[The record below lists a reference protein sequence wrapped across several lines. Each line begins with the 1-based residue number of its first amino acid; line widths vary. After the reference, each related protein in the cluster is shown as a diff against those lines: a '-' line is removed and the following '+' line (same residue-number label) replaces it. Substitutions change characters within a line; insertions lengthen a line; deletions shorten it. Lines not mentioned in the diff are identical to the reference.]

1 MQSLAASMGET
12 KEYYGWARRPLMEYW
27 RQSDDAYLCYRQLPQ
42 NAGMQW
48 TDKSDFGSTDIFD
61 GVNGLA
67 TKLSLALMPKDGSW
81 LTVVSRENDD
91 AKVVQAIQAQQLW
104 MHDRAK
110 TRQMVARHLKQLMV
124 RGTSAL
130 HITWEHR
137 TRRKQISTPL
147 GRKRLKALMKAG
159 KVPQKN
165 IDLIDQYY
173 DEVPAY
179 IGPKIRVVDALDLFL
194 DPAHDLT
201 VDRNSAYIVSTYRR
215 LAELLKE
222 TDADDVK
229 LYSNLKDI
237 NGWTPSD
244 IYMKDVEGSNRVRNL
259 NTMGV
264 FPQNQ
269 TNDSEV
275 YVPVYVCYF
284 PYYSHQGEEFYDTY
298 FHLAED
304 KQGQKRLI
312 RIEQNP
318 SIDGHQFVIKDTMV
332 DWFGNTAYG
341 ISLVEKLIS
350 KYHQKQVLEAV
361 TLEAAITSV
370 FPAYNVL
377 SGVLRDDTGVS
388 FSPGDI
394 NEVAQN
400 PAGLNVMAPVP
411 APLQGVGI
419 GMQEIR
425 FWGEDIKS
433 GFGEWGAGQ
442 DNPTR
447 SISNRTTA
455 TEANINASSGSLA
468 TDELVEKY
476 SVSIQE
482 LAQLC
487 FNLSQQELK
496 PENKTDAKT
505 GKAGKKLSY
514 PQYAGPGAAKE
525 AEIDWDDFV
534 VPRDIMV
541 AGRNGAFDKAAA
553 VNNRIEFLKALAQAV
568 SMVPA
573 AAQIVQP
580 IIFEIAEKMDI
591 SIPDE
596 AKASP
601 EELAAHN
608 PEIFQAVMKM
618 FAQQH
623 PQIAQAVQMMLQQ
636 EQQTQGKNGKGAP
649 QQAIPVGMP
658 Q

>member
-1 MQSLAASMGET
+1 MRKEVALNSDFMQSLAQSLGET

-61 GVNGLA
+61 GVNMLA

-137 TRRKQISTPL
+137 TRRKQISSPL

-159 KVPQKN
+159 KAEQAN

-173 DEVPAY
+173 EEVPAY

-201 VDRNSAYIVSTYRR
+201 VDRNSSYIVSTYRR

-222 TDADDVK
+222 TNADDEL

-269 TNDSEV
+269 TNDTEV
-275 YVPVYVCYF
+275 YIPVYVCYF
-284 PYYSHQGEEFYDTY
+284 PYYSHQGEDFYDTY

-304 KQGQKRLI
+304 KQGMKRLI

-350 KYHQKQVLEAV
+350 KYNQKQVLEAV

-388 FSPGDI
+388 FSPGNI

-433 GFGEWGAGQ
+433 GFGEWGAAQ
-442 DNPTR
+442 NNPTR
-447 SISNRTTA
+447 SVQTRETA
-455 TEANINASSGSLA
+455 TAANINASSGSLA

-482 LAQLC
+482 MAQLC

-496 PENKTDAKT
+496 PDPKT
-505 GKAGKKLSY
+505 KKLSY
-514 PQYAGPGAAKE
+514 PQYAGPGAAKQ

-541 AGRNGAFDKAAA
+541 SGRNGAFDKAAA
-553 VNNRIEFLKALAQAV
+553 VNNRIEFLKAIAQAAPMMP
-568 SMVPA
+568 S
-573 AAQIVQP
+573 AAQVVQP
-580 IIFEIAEKMDI
+580 IIFEIAEKLDI
-591 SIPDE
+591 SIPDD
-596 AKASP
+596 AKTP
-601 EELAAHN
+601 PDQLAASN
-608 PEIFQAVMKM
+608 PEVVQAVMHKL
-618 FAQQH
+618 AQEH
-623 PQIAQAVQMMLQQ
+623 PQIAAVVQQMMQAEQAQGGKKPAQQ
-636 EQQTQGKNGKGAP
+636 GNP
-649 QQAIPVGMP
+649 MGMG